1 MYVIAADELC
11 SLAVCSIF
19 NVMVDDLCCFFFLKE
34 ISGASSKHSMSAT
47 HSTVLH
53 IFQIYWEV
61 GFNNNQCVESQEN
74 S

>member
-1 MYVIAADELC
+1 
-11 SLAVCSIF
+11 
-19 NVMVDDLCCFFFLKE
+19 MVDSLFFPLKV
-34 ISGASSKHSMSAT
+34 ISGASSTYSVSAI
-47 HSTVLH
+47 HSTVFH